1 MKTLI
6 NDLFSQSKCDFCEQL
21 IPDFVMEEHLEE
33 CQARLIF
40 LFIHGG
46 KYKGVSSQVNILFI
60 HGGKYKGV
68 SSQVNILFIHG
79 GKYKGVLSQVNI
91 FT

>member
-1 MKTLI
+1 
-6 NDLFSQSKCDFCEQL
+6 
-21 IPDFVMEEHLEE
+21 MEEHLEE

-46 KYKGVSSQVNILFI
+46 KYKGVSSQVIFLFI

-68 SSQVNILFIHG
+68 SSQVIFLFING
-79 GKYKGVLSQVNI
+79 GKYKGVSGQVNI
-91 FT
+91 FTKSWRKIQRSVKPG